1 MNLTVVIEGRMSR
14 TPDGAVWTGRPFN
27 YTFWSRYLDVFEHVS
42 VLIRIQPVLAVPED
56 WKRADGD
63 GVSFRAL
70 PYYHGPLQYALK
82 GRQVRRAI
90 HEAMKE
96 AEAVILR
103 VPGLSGNIAADYLLA
118 AGHPYGVEVVGD
130 PFDVFAPDAVHHPL
144 RGFFRAWFAR
154 GLRRLVA
161 RADAVS
167 YVTAYTLQRR
177 YPAAPDAFSTH
188 YSSVI
193 LPGEAFV
200 PVPRK
205 VDAKQQS
212 FLLVFAG
219 TLEAM
224 YKAPDVLID
233 AVNQCVSEG
242 LDVRLN
248 ILGGGAHRAELE
260 AQAARLGLG
269 ERVTFL
275 GQLPPGEPVLAQL
288 DRADLFVLPSRTEG
302 LPRAMIEAMAR
313 GLPCIGTDV
322 GGIPELLSPGEMV
335 PPGDSQALARKISE
349 VLRDPD
355 RRARM
360 SERNLAAARDYHK
373 EVLRERRNALYRYLR
388 ERTASWRNGQITTE
402 GAASLHHRAPE

>member
-1 MNLTVVIEGRMSR
+1 
-14 TPDGAVWTGRPFN
+14 
-27 YTFWSRYLDVFEHVS
+27 
-42 VLIRIQPVLAVPED
+42 
-56 WKRADGD
+56 
-63 GVSFRAL
+63 
-70 PYYHGPLQYALK
+70 
-82 GRQVRRAI
+82 
-90 HEAMKE
+90 
-96 AEAVILR
+96 
-103 VPGLSGNIAADYLLA
+103 
-118 AGHPYGVEVVGD
+118 
-130 PFDVFAPDAVHHPL
+130 
-144 RGFFRAWFAR
+144 
-154 GLRRLVA
+154 
-161 RADAVS
+161 
-167 YVTAYTLQRR
+167 
-177 YPAAPDAFSTH
+177 
-188 YSSVI
+188 
-193 LPGEAFV
+193 
-200 PVPRK
+200 
-205 VDAKQQS
+205 VDANQQS

-242 LDVRLN
+242 LDLRLN
-248 ILGGGAHRAELE
+248 LLGDGAHRGELE

-335 PPGDSQALARKISE
+335 PPGDSQALARKIGE

-355 RRARM
+355 RRAGM

-388 ERTASWRNGQITTE
+388 ERTASWRNGQVTTE
-402 GAASLHHRAPE
+402 RAASLHQRAPE